1 MIVAGPTR
9 ADIVPTQERPRA
21 PPKKE
26 NKMTIEYRVKP
37 VTRYIVTRHDS
48 SAQTDEEFQR
58 NQRPSGSVRQIGGE
72 HDNADTAYQV
82 GYALAF
88 QERENLCLPPGDMG
102 VIFPEHPAN
111 G

>member
-1 MIVAGPTR
+1 
-9 ADIVPTQERPRA
+9 
-21 PPKKE
+21 
-26 NKMTIEYRVKP
+26 MTVEYRVKP
-37 VTRYIVTRHDS
+37 VTRYIVTRHDGTPTVN
-48 SAQTDEEFQR
+48 AT
-58 NQRPSGSVRQIGGE
+58 RQIGGE